1 MAVID
6 IERITKQAVE
16 VQYRRVLLTV
26 IATVLYGAGWLVA
39 KGIRLL
45 LTVIA
50 GGFYWLGRAVAWSYI
65 AFRMGFMDGM
75 RPSGRIGPA

>member
-6 IERITKQAVE
+6 IDNISRQAAQ
-16 VQYRRVLLTV
+16 VQYRRALLTV
-26 IATVLYGAGWLVA
+26 IASALYGAGWLLA

-50 GGFYWLGRAVAWSYI
+50 GGFYWLGRAAAWSYV
-65 AFRMGFMDGM
+65 AMRMGFEDGM
-75 RPSGRIGPA
+75 RPRGRVGPS